1 MNPTMEL
8 PPKEQPDISQ
18 MSYEQALAE
27 LEQIVTELEG
37 EEHPLEESLALY
49 ERGQALAQHCTTLL
63 DKAQLKVHR
72 ITGEELTDFDDG
84 PA

>member
-37 EEHPLEESLALY
+37 
-49 ERGQALAQHCTTLL
+49 TTEG
-63 DKAQLKVHR
+63 ASNHW
-72 ITGEELTDFDDG
+72 
-84 PA
+84 